1 MGQLRSIQIY
11 VVGNARQPGSYTVSS
26 LSTLV
31 NALFFSGGPSE
42 QGSMRRIEL
51 RRDGKVVTTFDLYD
65 LLIYGDKSHDA
76 PLLPGDVIYIPPVG
90 PQVAI
95 AGSVH
100 VPAIYELKGT
110 ETAGQAIV
118 LAGGLATMASRQEAQ
133 LDRTNQKEHAR
144 RFRLRWMPR
153 AWTHH
158 SATVTFCAF
167 RRWCSSLSE
176 P

>member
-1 MGQLRSIQIY
+1 
-11 VVGNARQPGSYTVSS
+11 
-26 LSTLV
+26 
-31 NALFFSGGPSE
+31 
-42 QGSMRRIEL
+42 MRRIEL

-90 PQVAI
+90 PEVAI

-118 LAGGLATMASRQEAQ
+118 LAGGLSTMASKQEAQ
-133 LDRTNQKEHAR
+133 LDRTNQNGAR
-144 RFRLRWMPR
+144 QTVQIALDAAGMDTPLRDGDILRIRP
-153 AWTHH
+153 
-158 SATVTFCAF
+158 
-167 RRWCSSLSE
+167 WCSSLSE